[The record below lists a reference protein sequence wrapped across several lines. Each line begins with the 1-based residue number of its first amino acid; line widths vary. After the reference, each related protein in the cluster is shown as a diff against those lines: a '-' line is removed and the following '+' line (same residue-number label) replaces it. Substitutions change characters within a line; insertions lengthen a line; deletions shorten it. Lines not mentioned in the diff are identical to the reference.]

1 MSQFHPIEDW
11 GADRFFESDRRAHS
25 KATPPSAHTTS
36 FYSSSPMPSNRSTG
50 SLPIVIPI
58 DHPAPPT
65 QGQNPQPLQVCFHT
79 SGPMMNPLATPSPQS
94 KAGRIESILARLIPY
109 ESALL
114 QWVADSPHN
123 ARLFVTEPLRALE
136 LANLGLPESLSI
148 EIHTVSAWLAQDP
161 NP

>member
-11 GADRFFESDRRAHS
+11 GADRFFESDRRGDF
-25 KATPPSAHTTS
+25 KATPVSAHTTS
-36 FYSSSPMPSNRSTG
+36 FCSSPPMPRNRSTG
-50 SLPIVIPI
+50 SLPIIIPI

-65 QGQNPQPLQVCFHT
+65 QGQNTQTLQVCFHM
-79 SGPMMNPLATPSPQS
+79 SGPMMNPIAAPSPQS

-109 ESALL
+109 ERALL
-114 QWVADSPHN
+114 QWVADSPQN

-148 EIHTVSAWLAQDP
+148 EIHTVSAWLAQAP
-161 NP
+161 KP